1 MELHNA
7 AKQAGDSGLQVL
19 TEEQLQGLQ
28 KVLLHIFDDVLTI
41 CREHDLRYILIG
53 GTAIGALRHKGF
65 IPWDDDIDIA
75 MPRADFEKFSAIVR
89 EAYGEKYSML
99 HPQDEQNYGR
109 VIPKI
114 RLRGTEYRTILER
127 DLDEC
132 GIFIDIFP
140 MENVSDNGLLRTLQ
154 GVMSMGF
161 GFALACRRIY
171 KGRREFRKMLG
182 GAGFYLKCAIG
193 FCLSFASIEKWAKW
207 TDYWYSICKNDNSR
221 WVSLPTDERH
231 YFGELNLR
239 ENLCQT
245 REGVFE
251 GRSVTLPA
259 DADNYLRDIYGDY
272 MVIPPV
278 DKQVRNRYL
287 ACDLG
292 AYGPKL

>member
-171 KGRREFRKMLG
+171 KGRREFREMLG

>member
-221 WVSLPTDERH
+221 WVSLPTDARH

>member
-7 AKQAGDSGLQVL
+7 AKQAGNSGLQVL

-221 WVSLPTDERH
+221 WVSLPTDARH